1 VNAVMNYD
9 FRRWYA
15 RKQNVVVE
23 NRDWT
28 AGVSGWLGK
37 LGETRKGDE
46 MQANTAFAGTAD
58 AVTPATLQQCA
69 TPVEKY
75 TDEQVRQFV
84 IALEDPFD
92 PSEIKWRV
100 TNTTS
105 DRRRGQV
112 IAYADPRA
120 YTDRLNALFT
130 VRGWTREY
138 TVQVIQNF
146 ERKERGNGDGI
157 ISGKIVVTCRVTID
171 GMGSHSGLGE
181 EWADNENAGTSAE
194 AQAFKRACSC
204 FGLGRYLYDLDG
216 NWVDLDERKQP
227 LSKPR
232 LPDWALPRRKPAAT
246 GNQNGHKHTNGS
258 GHLKPQ
264 TLSAQALAD
273 LRTKV
278 KSLCGQVGFGLAR
291 SVASSIASMENPD
304 EIQDAEMLSAVS
316 SKLEDTLRGV
326 GRLRTAT
333 GVVGQAAF
341 SQLCREMNLAGDCLD
356 DIPDRRTLRL
366 LIEALERKAGATAL
380 QQNGNG
386 HGEQAASRTSLGHG
400 NELGVARANLV
411 REAQRVGKL
420 RNMKVSDV
428 IDRAAKGA
436 FRFGELRRITADSL
450 PAVTAATDVLR
461 QVTQ

>member
-1 VNAVMNYD
+1 
-9 FRRWYA
+9 
-15 RKQNVVVE
+15 
-23 NRDWT
+23 
-28 AGVSGWLGK
+28 
-37 LGETRKGDE
+37 
-46 MQANTAFAGTAD
+46 MQGNTAFAGTAD
-58 AVTPATLQQCA
+58 AASPATVQQCA
-69 TPVEKY
+69 TPGEKY

-92 PSEIKWRV
+92 PREIKWRV

-227 LSKPR
+227 LSRPR
-232 LPDWALPRRKPAAT
+232 LPDWALPRRKPVAT
-246 GNQNGHKHTNGS
+246 GHQNGHNSTNGN
-258 GHLKPQ
+258 GHLK
-264 TLSAQALAD
+264 SQAFTAETLAD
-273 LRTKV
+273 LRAKV
-278 KSLCGQVGFGLAR
+278 KSLCEQVGFGLAR
-291 SVASSIASMENPD
+291 SVARSIASMENPD
-304 EIQDAEMLSAVS
+304 EIQDAGMLSAVS
-316 SKLEDTLRGV
+316 SKLEDTFRGV
-326 GRLRTAT
+326 ERLRTAT
-333 GVVGQAAF
+333 GVVGQTTL

-356 DIPDRRTLRL
+356 DIPDRRTLRQ
-366 LIEALERKAGATAL
+366 LIEALERKAGATP
-380 QQNGNG
+380 NGNG
-386 HGEQAASRTSLGHG
+386 HGGASDNRTSVGRS
-400 NELGVARANLV
+400 NELGAARADLV

>member
-1 VNAVMNYD
+1 
-9 FRRWYA
+9 
-15 RKQNVVVE
+15 
-23 NRDWT
+23 
-28 AGVSGWLGK
+28 
-37 LGETRKGDE
+37 
-46 MQANTAFAGTAD
+46 MQGNTAFAGTAD
-58 AVTPATLQQCA
+58 AASPATVQQRA
-69 TPVEKY
+69 TAVEKY

-92 PSEIKWRV
+92 PREIKWRV

-227 LSKPR
+227 LSRPR
-232 LPDWALPRRKPAAT
+232 LPDCALPKRKPAAN
-246 GNQNGHKHTNGS
+246 GHQNGHNHINGN

-264 TLSAQALAD
+264 AFTAEALAD

-278 KSLCGQVGFGLAR
+278 KSLCEQVGFGLAR
-291 SVASSIASMENPD
+291 SVTRSITSMENPD
-304 EIQDAEMLSAVS
+304 EIQDAGMLSAVS
-316 SKLEDTLRGV
+316 MKLEDTLRGV
-326 GRLRTAT
+326 ERLRTAT
-333 GVVGQAAF
+333 RVVGQTTF
-341 SQLCREMNLAGDCLD
+341 SQVCREMNLAGDCLD
-356 DIPDRRTLRL
+356 DIPDRRTLRQV
-366 LIEALERKAGATAL
+366 IEALEREASATPL
-380 QQNGNG
+380 RQNGNG
-386 HGEQAASRTSLGHG
+386 HAAASANRTNPRRD
-400 NELGVARANLV
+400 NEMGAARADLV

-420 RNMKVSDV
+420 RSMKVSDV

-436 FRFGELRRITADSL
+436 FRFGELRRLTVDSL
-450 PAVTAATDVLR
+450 PAVTAARDVLR